1 MAKVSEM
8 FPTKWLSAVEV
19 EGKVFK
25 LVISSYGKET
35 YDDGDKMTIN
45 FQGAKKGMVLNH
57 TNRGT
62 LVWLFGDEA
71 DQWIG
76 QTVELFTEP
85 VTFKGKI
92 SAGLKLRG
100 TTPMQPQPAAAL
112 SQAPLGQNG
121 GPPVTAG
128 EQMGPQTGN
137 MPAGPGEQAAA
148 VAQPM
153 STQATDLDDEIP
165 F

>member
-35 YDDGDKMTIN
+35 YDDGDKMTLN
-45 FQGAKKGMVLNH
+45 FHGAKKGMVLNH

-85 VTFKGKI
+85 VNFKGKI

-100 TTPMQPQPAAAL
+100 VAATAKTVPAAGAAL
-112 SQAPLGQNG
+112 QAPLAQPASQQVVPGNGQG
-121 GPPVTAG
+121 
-128 EQMGPQTGN
+128 
-137 MPAGPGEQAAA
+137 AGPGEQAAA

-153 STQATDLDDEIP
+153 PTQATDLDDEIP

>member
-8 FPTKWLSAVEV
+8 FPTKWLSAAEI
-19 EGKVFK
+19 EGKVFT
-25 LVISSYGKET
+25 LVIGSYGKET
-35 YDDGDKMTIN
+35 YDGGDKMTIN
-45 FQGAKKGMVLNH
+45 FQGAQKGMILNH

-71 DQWIG
+71 DAWIG

-85 VTFKGKI
+85 VNFKGKI

-100 TTPMQPQPAAAL
+100 VAAPAPTTAAPIPAQPATAMNQASL
-112 SQAPLGQNG
+112 SQ
-121 GPPVTAG
+121 V
-128 EQMGPQTGN
+128 
-137 MPAGPGEQAAA
+137 GPGEQAATTA

-153 STQATDLDDEIP
+153 APDPDDLDDSIP

>member
-8 FPTKWLSAVEV
+8 FPTKWLSAAEV
-19 EGKVFK
+19 GGKVFK

-45 FQGAKKGMVLNH
+45 FQGAQKGMVLNH

-71 DQWIG
+71 DAWIG

-85 VTFKGKI
+85 VNFKGKI

-100 TTPMQPQPAAAL
+100 TTAAA
-112 SQAPLGQNG
+112 
-121 GPPVTAG
+121 PVTAAPVAA
-128 EQMGPQTGN
+128 QP
-137 MPAGPGEQAAA
+137 PAGPGQQAAA
-148 VAQPM
+148 QAAQAPLTTADAAQPM
-153 STQATDLDDEIP
+153 ATDPDDLEDSIP

>member
-45 FQGAKKGMVLNH
+45 FHGAKKGMVLNH
-57 TNRGT
+57 TNRTT

-71 DQWIG
+71 DAWIG

-85 VTFKGKI
+85 VNFKGKI

-100 TTPMQPQPAAAL
+100 VAAPAPTVAAPVPEHSTVAS
-112 SQAPLGQNG
+112 SQAPLGQG
-121 GPPVTAG
+121 
-128 EQMGPQTGN
+128 
-137 MPAGPGEQAAA
+137 GPGEQAAVVA
-148 VAQPM
+148 TAQPM
-153 STQATDLDDEIP
+153 VTDPDDLDDSIP